1 MDNISKGIS
10 GSFVLPA
17 GKYFIDMKVLSA
29 YTSAVK
35 RQYFI
40 SYPDWARRVR
50 DQCARGGVPFYFKQ
64 HGGRLG
70 RILDG
75 RTWDEHPEF
84 SSEPLM
90 GVE

>member
-40 SYPDWARRVR
+40 SYPAIGVSLRV
-50 DQCARGGVPFYFKQ
+50 CC
-64 HGGRLG
+64 
-70 RILDG
+70 
-75 RTWDEHPEF
+75 
-84 SSEPLM
+84 
-90 GVE
+90 